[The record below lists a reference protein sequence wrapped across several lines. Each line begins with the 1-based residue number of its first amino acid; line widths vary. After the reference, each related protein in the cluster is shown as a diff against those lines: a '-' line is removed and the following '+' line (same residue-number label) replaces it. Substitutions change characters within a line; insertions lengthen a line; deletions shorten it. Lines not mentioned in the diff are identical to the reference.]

1 MSVIGWI
8 TLVGVVLMI
17 ASLFVAQAADSNRN
31 KTLFN
36 IANAMT
42 LVGFVGLVIGVL
54 NWLFGG

>member
-8 TLVGVVLMI
+8 TLVGVVLMV
-17 ASLFVAQAADSNRN
+17 ASIFVAQAADGNRN

-42 LVGFVGLVIGVL
+42 LVGFLGLAIGVL
-54 NWLFGG
+54 SWMFGG

>member
-8 TLVGVVLMI
+8 TLVGVVLMV
-17 ASLFVAQAADSNRN
+17 ASIFVAQAAEGNRN

>member
-8 TLVGVVLMI
+8 TLVGVVLMV